1 MYFDGSFCSG
11 SPGIDRAGED
21 QNRQNDEPKDVLA
34 LLAAKDNLT
43 SSVDVVYFKYRHIFD
58 IVENVFALDNL
69 HLENGRKSLIILTG
83 IGHNNLI
90 ESIIGK
96 LDILLISLWND
107 GKF

>member
-1 MYFDGSFCSG
+1 MYFDGFFCSG
-11 SPGIDRAGED
+11 SSEED
-21 QNRQNDEPKDVLA
+21 QNQNRSNDEPKDVLA

-83 IGHNNLI
+83 IGHNYFLRASWGNLI
-90 ESIIGK
+90 SC
-96 LDILLISLWND
+96 
-107 GKF
+107 

>member
-43 SSVDVVYFKYRHIFD
+43 NSVDVEK
-58 IVENVFALDNL
+58 EFALDNV
-69 HLENGRKSLIILTG
+69 HLKNGRKSLIILTG
-83 IGHNNLI
+83 IGHNCLLENI
-90 ESIIGK
+90 MGK
-96 LDILLISLWND
+96 LNILLISL
-107 GKF
+107 

>member
-34 LLAAKDNLT
+34 LLAAKDDLT
-43 SSVDVVYFKYRHIFD
+43 NSVDV
-58 IVENVFALDNL
+58 ENEFALDNL

-83 IGHNNLI
+83 IGHNYLI

-96 LDILLISLWND
+96 LDILLISL
-107 GKF
+107 